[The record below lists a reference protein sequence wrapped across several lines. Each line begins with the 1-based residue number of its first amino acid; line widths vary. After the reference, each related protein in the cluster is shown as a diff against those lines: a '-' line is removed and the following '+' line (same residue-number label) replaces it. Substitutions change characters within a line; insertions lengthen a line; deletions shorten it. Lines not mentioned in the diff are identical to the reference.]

1 MIIYLQTIE
10 DPENR
15 EKFELLYEH
24 YRSYMLKIANKIL
37 ENEFDAED
45 AVHNAFVSISEH
57 MEKVYDPL
65 SHATK
70 GYVTIIV
77 ERKAIDIYRMRRH
90 FVSLE
95 SIENEIG
102 LSFPPPDDDDV
113 AKCISKLPPRYRHII
128 MLKYYHGY
136 NVKDIADMFGMKPAT
151 VRKPDQRAKAKLEEI
166 CREEGIYDL

>member
-1 MIIYLQTIE
+1 M
-10 DPENR
+10 
-15 EKFELLYEH
+15 
-24 YRSYMLKIANKIL
+24 
-37 ENEFDAED
+37 
-45 AVHNAFVSISEH
+45 
-57 MEKVYDPL
+57 
-65 SHATK
+65 
-70 GYVTIIV
+70 
-77 ERKAIDIYRMRRH
+77 
-90 FVSLE
+90 SLE

-151 VRKPDQRAKAKLEEI
+151 VRKLDQRAKAKLEEI